1 MALSEQLEK
10 SFKDPTPFYAIV
22 GAGDLAVKKVREV
35 RAEAQERMA
44 KTPDVKTL
52 PDKAQAAMS
61 DVVSQAFSTYTELA
75 NRGKDLLTKMREQPA
90 SSELAVQNDALDD
103 QIGDTVDTAMD
114 AAEAAVSQMEEVPVQ
129 PADGVQVDNLT
140 AEVPEDQLAEELPR
154 DKLA

>member
-75 NRGKDLLTKMREQPA
+75 NRGKDLLTKAREQPA
-90 SSELAVQNDALDD
+90 SQELVEQNDALND
-103 QIGDTVDTAMD
+103 QVEQTVDTAMD
-114 AAEAAVSQMEEVPVQ
+114 AAADEVSQVGEVPGQ
-129 PADGVQVDNLT
+129 PDDELPADNLT
-140 AEVPEDQLAEELPR
+140 EEVPEDQLAEERLQGNH
-154 DKLA
+154 